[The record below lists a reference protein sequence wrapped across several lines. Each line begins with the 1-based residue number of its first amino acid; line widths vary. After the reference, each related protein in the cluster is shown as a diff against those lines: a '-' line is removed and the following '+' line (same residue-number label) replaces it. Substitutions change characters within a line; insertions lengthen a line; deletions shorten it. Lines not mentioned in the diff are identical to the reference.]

1 MVVVWVHDDSRIVV
15 VVVEGLS
22 SWWRQVGG
30 EGFGHHEVGNY
41 DGDDHGVVLVDR
53 VDTLEVYIR
62 ESDRKETLW

>member
-30 EGFGHHEVGNY
+30 EGFG
-41 DGDDHGVVLVDR
+41 VVVAMGSKEKLGFVKSMYREQKDR
-53 VDTLEVYIR
+53 EF
-62 ESDRKETLW
+62 K

>member
-30 EGFGHHEVGNY
+30 EGFG
-41 DGDDHGVVLVDR
+41 VVVAMGSKEKLGFR
-53 VDTLEVYIR
+53 V
-62 ESDRKETLW
+62 